1 MSLLLLTIKALEYS
15 NINTR
20 TPTLEHRY
28 SMRLTDINNDGT
40 MDVTFWTTGSELR
53 IFEMSAWSDGSYN
66 ENTYSGPSTG
76 QDPQYSLGNTLR
88 PVFTKNEGADTAQA
102 KYTLSTTPQ
111 YCNMYDSNT
120 GGT

>member
-53 IFEMSAWSDGSYN
+53 IFQITDWSNGSYDA
-66 ENTYSGPSTG
+66 TAYSGTS
-76 QDPQYSLGNTLR
+76 DDRYNLGNTLR
-88 PVFTKNEGADTAQA
+88 PVFTKNEGDKKAQA

-120 GGT
+120 GGTL